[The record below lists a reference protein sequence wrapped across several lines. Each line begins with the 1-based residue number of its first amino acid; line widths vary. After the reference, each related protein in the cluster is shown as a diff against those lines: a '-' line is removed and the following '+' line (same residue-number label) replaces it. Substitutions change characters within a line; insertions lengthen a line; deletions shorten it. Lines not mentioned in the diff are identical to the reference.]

1 MNTNKTSAPTMRL
14 FGVSAGDRIIATEIT
29 TGICGL
35 HSKWRLILNMVLTV
49 KVSFFS
55 STLSFYLQATDLSA
69 SPTQSFH
76 TPSWDVN
83 NAAMNIGVAPG
94 TSFLLL
100 VSSYFTCCCLQTPG
114 WFLSSSLPINNF
126 KILQNICLYVH
137 ISKIGIIRVL
147 SHRVVRKI
155 KWVNWQFYS

>member
-14 FGVSAGDRIIATEIT
+14 FGVSAGVRIIATEIT

-55 STLSFYLQATDLSA
+55 STLSFYLRATDLSA

-83 NAAMNIGVAPG
+83 NAAMNIGVAPA

-100 VSSYFTCCCLQTPG
+100 VSSSPAAVCRLLAGSCH
-114 WFLSSSLPINNF
+114 LPF
-126 KILQNICLYVH
+126 PLILQNTSKYLPLCPH
-137 ISKIGIIRVL
+137 QQNRDNTSFISQ
-147 SHRVVRKI
+147 SC
-155 KWVNWQFYS
+155 